1 MKPCGAPRDLGGSR
15 RAAAGA
21 GPAAAPC
28 ANARMVRRI
37 LTVLAR
43 AAGPVRPWRREDP
56 VSCLIGTILAQ
67 ATTDALADRAY
78 RALRSRFTSWAR
90 VLEAPRAAVEK
101 TIRFCGLS
109 KQKARAILSFLR
121 HLKRTRGRLSLEDL
135 RRPHLDVDRAIEDL
149 CRADG
154 VGVKTAAIT
163 LMFGCGADLC
173 AVDTHLV
180 RILRRLRIVP
190 EKASPDR
197 AFRILRPLV
206 PPGRGIELHLQ
217 LIRFGRTICKAQ
229 RPRCGECPLRAMCPL
244 GSAALRL
251 AMPPAASPRGAV
263 K

>member
-1 MKPCGAPRDLGGSR
+1 MKSSKRSSGPEKPV
-15 RAAAGA
+15 AAGV
-21 GPAAAPC
+21 PAAAN
-28 ANARMVRRI
+28 AEARMVRKVLSA
-37 LTVLAR
+37 LTR

-56 VSCLIGTILAQ
+56 VACLIGTILAQ
-67 ATTDALADRAY
+67 ATTDALANRAY
-78 RALRSRFTSWAR
+78 CALRARFPSWAR
-90 VLEAPRAAVEK
+90 VLAAPRAEVEAA
-101 TIRFCGLS
+101 IRTCGLS
-109 KQKARAILSFLR
+109 RQKARGIQSFLR
-121 HLKRTRGRLSLEDL
+121 HLKRTRGKLTLEDL

-190 EKASPDR
+190 EKASPER

-217 LIRFGRTICKAQ
+217 LIRFGRTVCRAQ
-229 RPRCGECPLRAMCPL
+229 RPRCGECPLRKMCPL
-244 GSAALRL
+244 GSAILPLESR
-251 AMPPAASPRGAV
+251 PAASPRDAG